1 MILSLLELVSERY
14 IAYSSRFVGEF
25 SSWTMDAVQLRT
37 NKSDVFKKTGLGAW
51 GLAEILSTWAT
62 HPQKFGINRD
72 FVCSPFGQQPP
83 LQLLH
88 FKQ

>member
-37 NKSDVFKKTGLGAW
+37 NKSDVFKKIGLGACRNSLDM
-51 GLAEILSTWAT
+51 GY
-62 HPQKFGINRD
+62 
-72 FVCSPFGQQPP
+72 SPTEVWNQS
-83 LQLLH
+83 
-88 FKQ
+88 